1 MAEIYVIVGTGAAGM
16 AAAEQI
22 RLYRDEKDVTIVMM
36 SVDEYSHSRCMLHK
50 FLGGERTEE
59 EISFV
64 EPDFFEKYKIHWGKG
79 QKALGLDT
87 KKKQVIMENGFQP
100 YDKLLIATGAV
111 FGIPPINHFRTA
123 SNVYGFRDLS
133 DAQKI
138 DAAVRARDA
147 KHVFVVGSGLVG
159 LDVATGLMER
169 GVKATI
175 AEMAPRVMPLQT
187 DDTAAK
193 VYQERFEAHGARF
206 LLGIGAS
213 DSIVNDK
220 NEITA
225 VILST
230 GEKVEC
236 DFVVCAAGV
245 RPNIG
250 WLEGSGLS
258 MERGIA
264 VDEYMQTSAP
274 DVYAAGDVTGLSGIW
289 PNAMDM
295 GKIAA
300 SNMCG
305 ASIAYTDRYCM
316 KNTSNF
322 YGLRMLTIGDINMK
336 TDGADVYV
344 KESRDTY
351 KKAIVK
357 DGVLKAILIQGD
369 ISHTGHW
376 QYLIKS
382 GINIENILK
391 KKDVFDITYGD
402 FYGLD
407 DMGEY
412 QYGI

>member
-16 AAAEQI
+16 AAAERI
-22 RLYRDEKDVTIVMM
+22 RLYKKEATVIMM
-36 SVDEYSHSRCMLHK
+36 SIDEHSHSRCMLHK
-50 FLGGERTEE
+50 YLGGERTAEE
-59 EISFV
+59 LSFV
-64 EPDFFEKYKIHWGKG
+64 EPDFFEKNEIYWGKA
-79 QKALGLDT
+79 QKALGLDLEN
-87 KKKQVIMENGFQP
+87 KRIQMENGYQP
-100 YDKLLIATGAV
+100 YDKLLIATGSV

-138 DAAVRARDA
+138 DEAVKAKQA
-147 KHVFVVGSGLVG
+147 KHVFIVGSGLVG

-169 GVKATI
+169 GVKVTI

-193 VYQERFEAHGARF
+193 AYQERFEAHGARF

-213 DSIVNDK
+213 DSIINDQ

-225 VILST
+225 VVLST
-230 GEKVEC
+230 GETVEC
-236 DFVVCAAGV
+236 DFVICAAGV
-245 RPNIG
+245 RPNIA
-250 WLEGSGLS
+250 WLEGSGLA
-258 MERGIA
+258 MERGIT
-264 VDEYMQTSAP
+264 VDANMRTSAP
-274 DVYAAGDVTGLSGIW
+274 DVYAAGDVTALAGVW

-295 GKIAA
+295 GRVAA

-305 ASIAYTDRYCM
+305 VPTEYTDRYCM

-322 YGLRMLTIGDINMK
+322 FGLQMLTIGDINAQVE
-336 TDGADVYV
+336 GAEIYV
-344 KESRDTY
+344 KESRDCY

-357 DGVLKAILIQGD
+357 DGVLKSILIQGD

-376 QYLIKS
+376 QYLIKNAVDLS
-382 GINIENILK
+382 EILQ
-391 KKDVFDITYGD
+391 KKDIFDITYGD

-407 DMGEY
+407 DIAEY
-412 QYGI
+412 QYNI

>member
-16 AAAEQI
+16 AAAERI
-22 RLYRDEKDVTIVMM
+22 RLYKKDVNLIMM
-36 SVDEYSHSRCMLHK
+36 SIDDHSHSRCMLHK
-50 FLGGERTEE
+50 FLGGERTAEE
-59 EISFV
+59 LSFV
-64 EPDFFEKYKIHWGKG
+64 EPDFFEKNEIYWGKG

-87 KKKQVIMENGFQP
+87 EKKQIRMENGYQP
-100 YDKLLIATGAV
+100 YDRLLIATGSV

-138 DAAVRARDA
+138 DEAVKKKNA
-147 KHVFVVGSGLVG
+147 KHVFIVGSGLVG

-169 GVKATI
+169 GVKVTI

-193 VYQERFEAHGARF
+193 AYQERFEAHGARF

-213 DSIVNDK
+213 DSIVNDQ

-225 VILST
+225 VVLSN
-230 GEKVEC
+230 GETVEC
-236 DFVVCAAGV
+236 DFVICAAGV
-245 RPNIG
+245 RPNME
-250 WLEGSGLS
+250 WLKDSGLA
-258 MERGIA
+258 MERGIT
-264 VDEYMQTSAP
+264 VDSHMRTSAP
-274 DVYAAGDVTGLSGIW
+274 DVYAAGDVTGLSGVW

-295 GKIAA
+295 GRVAA

-305 ASIAYTDRYCM
+305 ADVEYTDRYCM

-322 YGLRMLTIGDINMK
+322 FGLQMLTIGDINAQVE
-336 TDGADVYV
+336 GADIYV
-344 KESRDTY
+344 KESRDCY
-351 KKAIVK
+351 KKAVVK
-357 DGVLKAILIQGD
+357 DGVLKSILIQGD

-376 QYLIKS
+376 QYLIKN
-382 GINIENILK
+382 GINLNDIINK
-391 KKDVFDITYGD
+391 KPVFDITYGD
-402 FYGLD
+402 FYGMD

-412 QYGI
+412 QYNV

>member
-16 AAAEQI
+16 AAAERI
-22 RLYRDEKDVTIVMM
+22 RLYKKDVNLIMM
-36 SVDEYSHSRCMLHK
+36 SIDEHSHSRCMLHK
-50 FLGGERTEE
+50 FLGGERTAEE
-59 EISFV
+59 LSFV
-64 EPDFFEKYKIHWGKG
+64 EPDFFEKNEIYWGKG

-87 KKKQVIMENGFQP
+87 AKKQIRMENGYQP
-100 YDKLLIATGAV
+100 YDRLLIATGSV

-138 DAAVRARDA
+138 DEAVKKKNA
-147 KHVFVVGSGLVG
+147 KHVFIVGSGLGG

-169 GVKATI
+169 GVKVTI

-193 VYQERFEAHGARF
+193 AYQERFEAHGARF

-213 DSIVNDK
+213 DSIVNDQ

-225 VILST
+225 VVLSN
-230 GEKVEC
+230 GETVEC
-236 DFVVCAAGV
+236 DFVICAAGV
-245 RPNIG
+245 RPNME
-250 WLEGSGLS
+250 WLKDSGLA
-258 MERGIA
+258 MERGIT
-264 VDEYMQTSAP
+264 VDSHMRTSAP
-274 DVYAAGDVTGLSGIW
+274 DVYAAGDVTGLSGVW

-295 GKIAA
+295 GRVAA

-305 ASIAYTDRYCM
+305 ADVEYTDRYCM

-322 YGLRMLTIGDINMK
+322 FGLQMLTIGDINAQVE
-336 TDGADVYV
+336 GADIYV
-344 KESRDTY
+344 KESRDCY
-351 KKAIVK
+351 KKAVVK
-357 DGVLKAILIQGD
+357 DGVLKSILIQGD

-376 QYLIKS
+376 QYLIKN
-382 GINIENILK
+382 GINLNDIINK
-391 KKDVFDITYGD
+391 KPVFDITYGD
-402 FYGLD
+402 FYGMD

-412 QYGI
+412 QYNV

>member
-16 AAAEQI
+16 AAAERI
-22 RLYRDEKDVTIVMM
+22 RLYKKEATIIMM
-36 SVDEYSHSRCMLHK
+36 SIDDHSHSRCMLHK
-50 FLGGERTEE
+50 YLGGERTADEL
-59 EISFV
+59 SFV
-64 EPDFFEKYKIHWGKG
+64 EPDFFEKNEIYWGKA
-79 QKALGLDT
+79 QRALGLDLAN
-87 KKKQVIMENGFQP
+87 KRIQMENGYQP
-100 YDKLLIATGAV
+100 YDKLLIATGSV

-138 DAAVRARDA
+138 DEAVKAKQA
-147 KHVFVVGSGLVG
+147 KHVFIVGSGLVG

-169 GVKATI
+169 GVKVTI

-193 VYQERFEAHGARF
+193 AYQERFEAHGARF

-213 DSIVNDK
+213 DSIVNDQ

-225 VILST
+225 VVLST
-230 GEKVEC
+230 GETVAC
-236 DFVVCAAGV
+236 DFVICAAGV
-245 RPNIG
+245 RPNIA
-250 WLEGSGLS
+250 WLEGSGLK
-258 MERGIA
+258 MERGIT
-264 VDEYMQTSAP
+264 VDANMRTSDP
-274 DVYAAGDVTGLSGIW
+274 DVYAAGDVTALAGVW

-295 GKIAA
+295 GRVAA

-305 ASIAYTDRYCM
+305 VPTEYTDRYCM

-322 YGLRMLTIGDINMK
+322 FGLQMLTIGDINAQVE
-336 TDGADVYV
+336 GAQIYV
-344 KESRDTY
+344 KESKDCY

-357 DGVLKAILIQGD
+357 DGVLKSILIQGD

-376 QYLIKS
+376 QYLIKNAVDLS
-382 GINIENILK
+382 EILQK
-391 KKDVFDITYGD
+391 KEIFDITYGD
-402 FYGLD
+402 FYELD

-412 QYGI
+412 QYKA

>member
-1 MAEIYVIVGTGAAGM
+1 MAEKYVIVGAGAAGI
-16 AAAEQI
+16 AAAERI
-22 RLYRDEKDVTIVMM
+22 RLYNKDVTVIMM
-36 SVDEYSHSRCMLHK
+36 SIDEYSHSRCMLHK

-59 EISFV
+59 ELSFV
-64 EPDFFEKYKIHWGKG
+64 EQDFFEKNDIYWGKT
-79 QKALGLDT
+79 QVALGLDT
-87 KKKQVIMENGFQP
+87 QKKQIIMENGYQP

-111 FGIPPINHFRTA
+111 FGIPPINNFRTA

-138 DAAVRARDA
+138 DVAVKAKNA

-169 GVKATI
+169 GVKVTI

-193 VYQERFEAHGARF
+193 AYQERFEAHGARF

-213 DSIVNDK
+213 DSVVNDQ
-220 NEITA
+220 NEIMA

-245 RPNIG
+245 RPNIA
-250 WLEGSGLS
+250 WLEGSGLA
-258 MERGIA
+258 MERGIT
-264 VDEYMQTSAP
+264 VDEYMRTSAP

-295 GKIAA
+295 GRIAA

-322 YGLRMLTIGDINMK
+322 FGLQMLTIGDINAQIE
-336 TDGADVYV
+336 GADIYV
-344 KESRDTY
+344 KESRDSY
-351 KKAIVK
+351 KKAIV
-357 DGVLKAILIQGD
+357 DNGVLKAILIQGD

-382 GINIENILK
+382 GINIGEILK
-391 KKDVFDITYGD
+391 QKDVFDITYGD

-412 QYGI
+412 QYGV

>member
-16 AAAEQI
+16 AAAERI
-22 RLYRDEKDVTIVMM
+22 RLYKKEATVITMSIDEH
-36 SVDEYSHSRCMLHK
+36 SHSRCMLHK
-50 FLGGERTEE
+50 YLGGERTAEE
-59 EISFV
+59 LSFV
-64 EPDFFEKYKIHWGKG
+64 EPDFFEKNEIYWGKA
-79 QKALGLDT
+79 QKALGLDLEN
-87 KKKQVIMENGFQP
+87 KRIQMENGYQP
-100 YDKLLIATGAV
+100 YDKLLIATGSV

-138 DAAVRARDA
+138 DEAVKAKQA
-147 KHVFVVGSGLVG
+147 KHVFIVGSGLVG

-169 GVKATI
+169 GVKVTI

-193 VYQERFEAHGARF
+193 AYQERFEAHGARF

-213 DSIVNDK
+213 DSIINDQ

-225 VILST
+225 VVLST
-230 GEKVEC
+230 GETVEC
-236 DFVVCAAGV
+236 DFVICAAGV
-245 RPNIG
+245 RPNIA
-250 WLEGSGLS
+250 WLEGSGLA
-258 MERGIA
+258 MERGIT
-264 VDEYMQTSAP
+264 VDANMRTSAP
-274 DVYAAGDVTGLSGIW
+274 DVYAAGDVTALAGVW

-295 GKIAA
+295 GRVAA

-305 ASIAYTDRYCM
+305 VPTEYTDRYCM

-322 YGLRMLTIGDINMK
+322 FGLQMLTIGDINAQVE
-336 TDGADVYV
+336 GAEIYV
-344 KESRDTY
+344 KESRDCY

-357 DGVLKAILIQGD
+357 YGVLKSILIQGD

-376 QYLIKS
+376 QYLIKNAIDLS
-382 GINIENILK
+382 EILQ
-391 KKDVFDITYGD
+391 KKDIFDITYGD

-407 DMGEY
+407 DIAEY
-412 QYGI
+412 QYNI

>member
-1 MAEIYVIVGTGAAGM
+1 MAEKYVIVGAGAAGI
-16 AAAEQI
+16 AAAERI
-22 RLYRDEKDVTIVMM
+22 RLCNKDVTIIMM
-36 SVDEYSHSRCMLHK
+36 SIDEHSHSRCMLHK

-59 EISFV
+59 ELSFV
-64 EPDFFEKYKIHWGKG
+64 EPDFFGKNEIYWGKT
-79 QKALGLDT
+79 QTALGLDT
-87 KKKQVIMENGFQP
+87 EKKQIKMESGYQP

-111 FGIPPINHFRTA
+111 FGIPPINNFRTA

-138 DAAVRARDA
+138 DAAVKAKNA
-147 KHVFVVGSGLVG
+147 KHVFIVGSGLVG

-169 GVKATI
+169 GVKVTI

-187 DDTAAK
+187 DDVAAK
-193 VYQERFEAHGARF
+193 AYQERFEAHGARF

-225 VILST
+225 VVLSN
-230 GEKVEC
+230 GETVAC

-245 RPNIG
+245 RPNIA
-250 WLEGSGLS
+250 WLEGSGLA
-258 MERGIA
+258 MERGIT
-264 VDEYMQTSAP
+264 VDEYMRTSAP

-295 GKIAA
+295 GRIAA

-305 ASIAYTDRYCM
+305 ASISYTDRYCM

-322 YGLRMLTIGDINMK
+322 FGLHMLTIGDINAQI
-336 TDGADVYV
+336 DGADIYV
-344 KESRDTY
+344 KESRNCY

-382 GINIENILK
+382 GINISELLK
-391 KKDVFDITYGD
+391 KKEVFDITYGD
-402 FYGLD
+402 FFGMD

-412 QYGI
+412 QYTV

>member
-16 AAAEQI
+16 AAAERI
-22 RLYRDEKDVTIVMM
+22 RLYKKDATVIMM
-36 SVDEYSHSRCMLHK
+36 SIDEHSHSRCMLHK

-59 EISFV
+59 ELSFV
-64 EPDFFEKYKIHWGKG
+64 EPDFFEKNEIYWGKA
-79 QKALGLDT
+79 QKALGLDIQN
-87 KKKQVIMENGFQP
+87 KRIQMENGYQP
-100 YDKLLIATGAV
+100 YDKLLIATGSV

-138 DAAVRARDA
+138 DAAVKAKNV
-147 KHVFVVGSGLVG
+147 KHVFIVGSGLVG

-169 GVKATI
+169 GVKVTI

-193 VYQERFEAHGARF
+193 AYQERFEAHGARF

-213 DSIVNDK
+213 DSIVNDQ

-225 VILST
+225 VVLST
-230 GEKVEC
+230 GETVEC
-236 DFVVCAAGV
+236 DFVICAAGV
-245 RPNIG
+245 RPNIA
-250 WLEGSGLS
+250 WLEGSGLET
-258 MERGIA
+258 ERGIT
-264 VDEYMQTSAP
+264 VDSHMRTSAQ
-274 DVYAAGDVTGLSGIW
+274 DVYAAGDVTALAGVW

-295 GKIAA
+295 GRVAA

-305 ASIAYTDRYCM
+305 VDTEYTDRYCM

-322 YGLRMLTIGDINMK
+322 FGLQMLTIGDINAQVE
-336 TDGADVYV
+336 GAEFYV
-344 KESRDTY
+344 KESRNCY

-357 DGVLKAILIQGD
+357 DGVLKSILIQGD

-376 QYLIKS
+376 QYLIKNEVNLS
-382 GINIENILK
+382 EILK
-391 KKDVFDITYGD
+391 KKEIFDITYGD
-402 FYGLD
+402 FFETD
-407 DMGEY
+407 DIGEY
-412 QYGI
+412 QYKN

>member
-16 AAAEQI
+16 AAAERI
-22 RLYRDEKDVTIVMM
+22 RLYKKEATVIMM
-36 SVDEYSHSRCMLHK
+36 SIDEHSHSRCMLHK
-50 FLGGERTEE
+50 YLGGERTAEE
-59 EISFV
+59 LSFV
-64 EPDFFEKYKIHWGKG
+64 EPDFFEKNEIYWGKA
-79 QKALGLDT
+79 QKALGLDLAN
-87 KKKQVIMENGFQP
+87 KRIQMENGYQP
-100 YDKLLIATGAV
+100 YDKLLIATGSV

-138 DAAVRARDA
+138 DEAVKAKQA
-147 KHVFVVGSGLVG
+147 KHVFIVGSGLVG

-169 GVKATI
+169 GVKVTI

-193 VYQERFEAHGARF
+193 AYQERFEAHGARF

-213 DSIVNDK
+213 DSIINDQ

-225 VILST
+225 VVLST
-230 GEKVEC
+230 GETVEC
-236 DFVVCAAGV
+236 DFVICAAGV
-245 RPNIG
+245 RPNIA
-250 WLEGSGLS
+250 WLEGSGLA
-258 MERGIA
+258 MERGIT
-264 VDEYMQTSAP
+264 VDANMRTSAP
-274 DVYAAGDVTGLSGIW
+274 DVYAAGDVTALAGVW

-295 GKIAA
+295 GRVAA

-305 ASIAYTDRYCM
+305 VPTEYTDRYCM

-322 YGLRMLTIGDINMK
+322 FGLQMLTIGDIN
-336 TDGADVYV
+336 TQVEGAEIYV
-344 KESRDTY
+344 KESRDCY

-357 DGVLKAILIQGD
+357 DGVLKSILIQGD

-376 QYLIKS
+376 QYLIKNAVDLS
-382 GINIENILK
+382 EILQ
-391 KKDVFDITYGD
+391 KKDIFDITYGD

-407 DMGEY
+407 DIAEY
-412 QYGI
+412 QYNI

>member
-1 MAEIYVIVGTGAAGM
+1 MAEIYVIVGTGAAGV
-16 AAAEQI
+16 AAAERI
-22 RLYRDEKDVTIVMM
+22 RLYKKDVNVIMM
-36 SVDEYSHSRCMLHK
+36 SIDEHSHSRCMLHK

-59 EISFV
+59 ELSFV
-64 EPDFFEKYKIHWGKG
+64 ETDFFEKNGIYWGKG
-79 QKALGLDT
+79 QKALGLDIA
-87 KKKQVIMENGFQP
+87 KKQIRMENGYQP
-100 YDKLLIATGAV
+100 YDKLLIATGSV

-138 DAAVRARDA
+138 DAAVKAKNA
-147 KHVFVVGSGLVG
+147 KHVFIVGSGLVG

-169 GVKATI
+169 GVNVTI

-193 VYQERFEAHGARF
+193 AYQERFEAHGARF

-213 DSIVNDK
+213 DSVVNDQ

-225 VILST
+225 VVLST
-230 GEKVEC
+230 GEIVPC

-245 RPNIG
+245 RPNIA
-250 WLEGSGLS
+250 WLEDSGLQ
-258 MERGIA
+258 MERGIT
-264 VDEYMQTSAP
+264 VDSHMRTSAP
-274 DVYAAGDVTGLSGIW
+274 DVYAAGDVTGLSGVW

-295 GKIAA
+295 GRVAA

-305 ASIAYTDRYCM
+305 ADVEYTDRYCM

-322 YGLRMLTIGDINMK
+322 FGLQMLTIGDINAQAE
-336 TDGADVYV
+336 GAEVYV
-344 KESRDTY
+344 KESRDCY
-351 KKAIVK
+351 KKAVVK
-357 DGVLKAILIQGD
+357 DGVLKSILIQGD

-376 QYLIKS
+376 QYLIKN
-382 GINIENILK
+382 GINLNDIIK
-391 KKDVFDITYGD
+391 KKSVFDITYGD
-402 FYGLD
+402 FYGMD

-412 QYGI
+412 QYDI

>member
-16 AAAEQI
+16 AAAERI
-22 RLYRDEKDVTIVMM
+22 RLYKKDATVIMM
-36 SVDEYSHSRCMLHK
+36 SIDEHSHSRCMLHK

-59 EISFV
+59 ELSFV
-64 EPDFFEKYKIHWGKG
+64 EPDFFEKNEIYWGKA
-79 QKALGLDT
+79 QKALGLDIQN
-87 KKKQVIMENGFQP
+87 KRIQMENGYQP
-100 YDKLLIATGAV
+100 YDKLLIATGSV

-138 DAAVRARDA
+138 DAAVKAKNA
-147 KHVFVVGSGLVG
+147 KHVFIVGSGLVG

-169 GVKATI
+169 GVKVTI

-193 VYQERFEAHGARF
+193 AYQERFEAHGARF

-213 DSIVNDK
+213 DSIVNDQ

-225 VILST
+225 VVLST
-230 GEKVEC
+230 GETVEC
-236 DFVVCAAGV
+236 DFVICAAGV
-245 RPNIG
+245 RPNIA
-250 WLEGSGLS
+250 WLEGSGLET
-258 MERGIA
+258 ERGIT
-264 VDEYMQTSAP
+264 VDSHMRTSAQ
-274 DVYAAGDVTGLSGIW
+274 DVYAAGDVTALAGVW

-295 GKIAA
+295 GRVAA

-305 ASIAYTDRYCM
+305 VDTEYTDRYCM

-322 YGLRMLTIGDINMK
+322 FGLQMLTIGDINAQVE
-336 TDGADVYV
+336 GAEFYV
-344 KESRDTY
+344 KESRNCY

-357 DGVLKAILIQGD
+357 DGVLKSILIQGD

-376 QYLIKS
+376 QYLIKNEVNLS
-382 GINIENILK
+382 EILK
-391 KKDVFDITYGD
+391 RKEIFDITYGD
-402 FYGLD
+402 FFETD
-407 DMGEY
+407 DIGEY
-412 QYGI
+412 QYKN

>member
-1 MAEIYVIVGTGAAGM
+1 MAERYVIIGAGAAGI
-16 AAAEQI
+16 AAAERI
-22 RLYRDEKDVTIVMM
+22 RLCNKDAMIIMM

-59 EISFV
+59 ELSFV
-64 EPDFFEKYKIHWGKG
+64 EPDFFEKNEIYWGKT
-79 QKALGLDT
+79 QTALGLDT
-87 KKKQVIMENGFQP
+87 KNKQIRTKNGYQP

-111 FGIPPINHFRTA
+111 FGIPPINNFRTA

-138 DAAVRARDA
+138 DAAVKA
-147 KHVFVVGSGLVG
+147 KNAKNVFIVGSGLVG

-169 GVKATI
+169 GVKVTI
-175 AEMAPRVMPLQT
+175 AEMASRVMPLQT

-193 VYQERFEAHGARF
+193 AYQERFEAHGARF

-213 DSIVNDK
+213 DSVVNDQ

-225 VILST
+225 VTLSN
-230 GEKVEC
+230 GETVEC

-245 RPNIG
+245 RPNIA
-250 WLEGSGLS
+250 WLEGSGLA
-258 MERGIA
+258 MERGIT
-264 VDEYMQTSAP
+264 VDEYMRTSAP

-295 GKIAA
+295 GRIAA

-305 ASIAYTDRYCM
+305 ASVAYTDRYCM

-322 YGLRMLTIGDINMK
+322 FGLQMLTIGDINAQIE
-336 TDGADVYV
+336 GADVYV
-344 KESRDTY
+344 KESRSCY

-357 DGVLKAILIQGD
+357 DGILKAILIQGD

-382 GINIENILK
+382 GINISEILK
-391 KKDVFDITYGD
+391 KKEVFDITYGD
-402 FYGLD
+402 FFGTD

-412 QYGI
+412 QYTV

>member
-1 MAEIYVIVGTGAAGM
+1 MGEKYVIVGAGAAGI
-16 AAAEQI
+16 AAAERI
-22 RLYRDEKDVTIVMM
+22 RLYNKDATVIMM
-36 SVDEYSHSRCMLHK
+36 SIDEYSHSRCMLHK

-59 EISFV
+59 ELSFT
-64 EPDFFEKYKIHWGKG
+64 EPDFFEKNEIYWGKA
-79 QKALGLDT
+79 QTALGLDT
-87 KKKQVIMENGFQP
+87 GKKQIKMENGYQP

-123 SNVYGFRDLS
+123 SNVYGFRDLT

-138 DAAVRARDA
+138 DAAVREKNA
-147 KHVFVVGSGLVG
+147 KHVFIVGSGLVG
-159 LDVATGLMER
+159 LDVACGLMER
-169 GVKATI
+169 GVKVTI
-175 AEMAPRVMPLQT
+175 AEMAPRLMPLQT

-193 VYQERFEAHGARF
+193 AYQERFEARGARF

-213 DSIVNDK
+213 DSIVNSR

-225 VILST
+225 VTLSN
-230 GEKVEC
+230 GETVEC

-245 RPNIG
+245 RPNIA
-250 WLEGSGLS
+250 WLEGSGLAVD
-258 MERGIA
+258 RGVT
-264 VDEYMQTSAP
+264 VDEYMRTSAP

-295 GKIAA
+295 GRIAA

-305 ASIAYTDRYCM
+305 AAAAYTDRYCM

-322 YGLRMLTIGDINMK
+322 FGLHMLTIGDINAQIE
-336 TDGADVYV
+336 GADIYV
-344 KESRDTY
+344 KESRGCY
-351 KKAIVK
+351 KKAVVK

-382 GINIENILK
+382 GINISGILTR
-391 KKDVFDITYGD
+391 KDVFDITYGD
-402 FYGLD
+402 YFGLD

-412 QYGI
+412 QYTI

>member
-1 MAEIYVIVGTGAAGM
+1 MAERYVIVGAGAAGI
-16 AAAEQI
+16 AAAERI
-22 RLYRDEKDVTIVMM
+22 RLCKKDAAIIMM
-36 SVDEYSHSRCMLHK
+36 SIDEYSHSRCMLHK

-59 EISFV
+59 ELSFV
-64 EPDFFEKYKIHWGKG
+64 EPDFFEKNQIYWGKT
-79 QKALGLDT
+79 QTAMGLDT
-87 KKKQVIMENGFQP
+87 EKKQIKMENGYQP

-111 FGIPPINHFRTA
+111 FGIPPINNFRTA

-138 DAAVRARDA
+138 DAAVKA
-147 KHVFVVGSGLVG
+147 KNAKQVFIVGSGLVG

-169 GVKATI
+169 GVKVTI

-193 VYQERFEAHGARF
+193 AYQERFEAHGARF

-213 DSIVNDK
+213 DSIVNDQ

-225 VILST
+225 VVLSN
-230 GEKVEC
+230 GETVEC

-250 WLEGSGLS
+250 WLEGSGLA
-258 MERGIA
+258 MERGIT
-264 VDEYMQTSAP
+264 VDEYMRTSAP

-295 GKIAA
+295 GRIAA

-322 YGLRMLTIGDINMK
+322 FGLHMLTIGDINAQIE
-336 TDGADVYV
+336 DADIYV
-344 KESRDTY
+344 KESRSSY

-357 DGVLKAILIQGD
+357 DGALKAILIQGD

-376 QYLIKS
+376 QYLIKR
-382 GINIENILK
+382 GINIGELLK
-391 KKDVFDITYGD
+391 KKEVFDITYGD
-402 FYGLD
+402 FFGTD

-412 QYGI
+412 QYTV

>member
-16 AAAEQI
+16 AAAERI
-22 RLYRDEKDVTIVMM
+22 RLYKKEATVIMM
-36 SVDEYSHSRCMLHK
+36 SIDEHSHSRCMLHK
-50 FLGGERTEE
+50 YLGGERTAEE
-59 EISFV
+59 LSFV
-64 EPDFFEKYKIHWGKG
+64 EPDFFEKNEIYWGKA
-79 QKALGLDT
+79 QKALGLDLEN
-87 KKKQVIMENGFQP
+87 KRIQMENGYQP
-100 YDKLLIATGAV
+100 YDKLLIATGSV

-138 DAAVRARDA
+138 DEAVKAKQA
-147 KHVFVVGSGLVG
+147 KHVFIVGSGLVG

-169 GVKATI
+169 GVKVTI

-193 VYQERFEAHGARF
+193 AYQERFEAHGARF

-213 DSIVNDK
+213 DSIINDQ

-225 VILST
+225 EVLST
-230 GEKVEC
+230 GETVEC
-236 DFVVCAAGV
+236 DFVICAAGV
-245 RPNIG
+245 RPNIA
-250 WLEGSGLS
+250 WLEGSGLA
-258 MERGIA
+258 MERGIT
-264 VDEYMQTSAP
+264 VDANMRTSAP
-274 DVYAAGDVTGLSGIW
+274 DVYAAGDVTALAGVW

-295 GKIAA
+295 GRVAA

-305 ASIAYTDRYCM
+305 VPTEYTDRYCM

-322 YGLRMLTIGDINMK
+322 FGLQMLTIGDINAQVE
-336 TDGADVYV
+336 GAEIYV
-344 KESRDTY
+344 KESRDCY

-357 DGVLKAILIQGD
+357 DGVLKSILIQGD

-376 QYLIKS
+376 QYLIKNAVDLS
-382 GINIENILK
+382 EILQ
-391 KKDVFDITYGD
+391 KKDIFDITYGD

-407 DMGEY
+407 DIAEY
-412 QYGI
+412 QYNI

>member
-16 AAAEQI
+16 AAAERI
-22 RLYRDEKDVTIVMM
+22 RLYKKDVNLIMM
-36 SVDEYSHSRCMLHK
+36 SIDEHSHSRCMLHK

-59 EISFV
+59 ELSFV
-64 EPDFFEKYKIHWGKG
+64 EPDFFEKHEIYWGKG

-87 KKKQVIMENGFQP
+87 AKKQIRMENGYQP
-100 YDKLLIATGAV
+100 YDKLLIATGSV

-138 DAAVRARDA
+138 DAAVKAKNA
-147 KHVFVVGSGLVG
+147 KHVFIVGSGLVG

-169 GVKATI
+169 GVKVTI

-193 VYQERFEAHGARF
+193 AYQERFEAHGARF

-213 DSIVNDK
+213 DSVVNDQ

-225 VILST
+225 VVLST
-230 GEKVEC
+230 GETVEC

-245 RPNIG
+245 RPNIA
-250 WLEGSGLS
+250 WLEGSGLE
-258 MERGIA
+258 MERGIT
-264 VDEYMQTSAP
+264 VDSHMRTSAP
-274 DVYAAGDVTGLSGIW
+274 DVYAAGEVTGLSGVW

-295 GKIAA
+295 GRIAA

-305 ASIAYTDRYCM
+305 ADVEYTDRYCM

-322 YGLRMLTIGDINMK
+322 FGLQMLTIGDINAQV
-336 TDGADVYV
+336 DGADIFV
-344 KESRDTY
+344 KESRDCY
-351 KKAIVK
+351 KKAVVK
-357 DGVLKAILIQGD
+357 DGVLKSILIQGD

-376 QYLIKS
+376 QYLIKN
-382 GINIENILK
+382 GINLNDIIK
-391 KKDVFDITYGD
+391 RKSVFDITYGD
-402 FYGLD
+402 FYGMD

-412 QYGI
+412 QYNI

>member
-1 MAEIYVIVGTGAAGM
+1 MSERYVIVGAGAAGM
-16 AAAEQI
+16 AAAERI
-22 RLYRDEKDVTIVMM
+22 RLYKKDAEIRMM
-36 SVDEYSHSRCMLHK
+36 SVDEYSHSRCMLHR

-59 EISFV
+59 ELSFV
-64 EPDFFEKYKIHWGKG
+64 EPDFFVKNGIFWEKK
-79 QKALGLDT
+79 QKALGLD
-87 KKKQVIMENGFQP
+87 VENRRVLMENGCQP

-111 FGIPPINHFRTA
+111 FGIPPIHHFRTA

-138 DAAVRARDA
+138 DGAVRAKNA

-159 LDVATGLMER
+159 LDVASGLLER
-169 GVKATI
+169 GVKVTI

-187 DDTAAK
+187 DETAAK
-193 VYQERFEAHGARF
+193 AYQERFEAQGARF

-213 DSIVNDK
+213 DSQINDR

-225 VILST
+225 VVLSN
-230 GEKVEC
+230 GEVVEC

-245 RPNIG
+245 RPNIA

-258 MERGIA
+258 TDRGIV
-264 VDEYMQTSAP
+264 VDEYLKTSAE

-295 GKIAA
+295 GRIAA
-300 SNMCG
+300 ANMCG
-305 ASIAYTDRYCM
+305 AAIPYTDRYCM

-322 YGLRMLTIGDINMK
+322 YGLAMLTLGDINAK
-336 TDGADVYV
+336 IEGAEVYV
-344 KESRDTY
+344 KESRDCY

-357 DGVLKAILIQGD
+357 DGILKALLIQGD

-376 QYLIKS
+376 QYLIKNEIDLS
-382 GINIENILK
+382 GILEK
-391 KKDVFDITYGD
+391 KEIFDITYGD

-407 DMGEY
+407 DLGEY
-412 QYGI
+412 QYA

>member
-16 AAAEQI
+16 AAAARI
-22 RLYRDEKDVTIVMM
+22 RLYKKDVNLIMM
-36 SVDEYSHSRCMLHK
+36 SIDEHSHSRCMLHK
-50 FLGGERTEE
+50 FLGGERTAEE
-59 EISFV
+59 LSFV
-64 EPDFFEKYKIHWGKG
+64 EPDFFEKNEIYWGKG

-87 KKKQVIMENGFQP
+87 EKKQIRMENGYQP
-100 YDKLLIATGAV
+100 YDRLLIATGSV

-138 DAAVRARDA
+138 DEAVKKKNA
-147 KHVFVVGSGLVG
+147 KHVFIVGSGLVG

-169 GVKATI
+169 GVKVTI

-193 VYQERFEAHGARF
+193 AYQERFEAHGARF

-213 DSIVNDK
+213 DSIVNDQ

-225 VILST
+225 VVLSN
-230 GEKVEC
+230 GETVEC
-236 DFVVCAAGV
+236 DFVICAAGV
-245 RPNIG
+245 RPNME
-250 WLEGSGLS
+250 WLKDSGLA
-258 MERGIA
+258 MERGIT
-264 VDEYMQTSAP
+264 VDSHMRTSAP
-274 DVYAAGDVTGLSGIW
+274 DVYAAGDVTGLSGVW

-295 GKIAA
+295 GRVAA

-305 ASIAYTDRYCM
+305 ADVEYTDRYCM

-322 YGLRMLTIGDINMK
+322 FGLQMLTIGDINAQVE
-336 TDGADVYV
+336 GADIYV
-344 KESRDTY
+344 KESRDCY
-351 KKAIVK
+351 KKAVVK
-357 DGVLKAILIQGD
+357 DGVLKSILIQGD

-376 QYLIKS
+376 QYLIKN
-382 GINIENILK
+382 GINLNDIINK
-391 KKDVFDITYGD
+391 KPVFDITYGD
-402 FYGLD
+402 FYGMD

-412 QYGI
+412 QYNV

>member
-16 AAAEQI
+16 AAAERI
-22 RLYRDEKDVTIVMM
+22 RLYKKDATVIMM
-36 SVDEYSHSRCMLHK
+36 SMDEHSHSRCMLHK

-59 EISFV
+59 ELSFV
-64 EPDFFEKYKIHWGKG
+64 EPDFFEKNEIYWGKA
-79 QKALGLDT
+79 QKALGLDIQN
-87 KKKQVIMENGFQP
+87 KRIQMENGYQP
-100 YDKLLIATGAV
+100 YDKLLIATGSV

-138 DAAVRARDA
+138 DAAVKAKNA
-147 KHVFVVGSGLVG
+147 KHVFIVGSGLVG

-169 GVKATI
+169 GVKVTI

-193 VYQERFEAHGARF
+193 AYQERFEAHGARF

-213 DSIVNDK
+213 DSIVNDQ

-225 VILST
+225 VVLST
-230 GEKVEC
+230 GETVEC
-236 DFVVCAAGV
+236 DFVICAAGV
-245 RPNIG
+245 RPNIA
-250 WLEGSGLS
+250 WLEGSGLET
-258 MERGIA
+258 ERGIT
-264 VDEYMQTSAP
+264 VDSHMRTSAP
-274 DVYAAGDVTGLSGIW
+274 DVYAAGDVTALAGVW

-295 GKIAA
+295 GRVAA

-305 ASIAYTDRYCM
+305 VDTEYTDRYCM

-322 YGLRMLTIGDINMK
+322 FGLQMLTIGDINAQVE
-336 TDGADVYV
+336 GASIYV
-344 KESRDTY
+344 KESRNCY

-357 DGVLKAILIQGD
+357 DGVLKSILIQGD

-376 QYLIKS
+376 QYLIKNEVNLS
-382 GINIENILK
+382 EILK
-391 KKDVFDITYGD
+391 KKEIFAITYGD
-402 FYGLD
+402 FFETD
-407 DMGEY
+407 DIGEY
-412 QYGI
+412 QYKN

>member
-1 MAEIYVIVGTGAAGM
+1 MAEKYVIVGAGAAGI
-16 AAAEQI
+16 AAAERI
-22 RLYRDEKDVTIVMM
+22 RLYNKEATIIMM

-50 FLGGERTEE
+50 FLGGGRTEE
-59 EISFV
+59 ELSFV
-64 EPDFFEKYKIHWGKG
+64 EPDFFEKNNIYWGKT
-79 QKALGLDT
+79 QAALGLDT
-87 KKKQVIMENGFQP
+87 QKKQIIMKNGYQP

-138 DAAVRARDA
+138 DGAVKAKNA

-169 GVKATI
+169 GVKVTI

-187 DDTAAK
+187 DDTAARA
-193 VYQERFEAHGARF
+193 YQERFEAHGARF

-213 DSIVNDK
+213 DSVVNDQ

-250 WLEGSGLS
+250 WLEGSGLA
-258 MERGIA
+258 MERGIT
-264 VDEYMQTSAP
+264 VDEYMRTSAP

-295 GKIAA
+295 GRIAA

-322 YGLRMLTIGDINMK
+322 FGLQMLTIGDINK
-336 TDGADVYV
+336 VEEGAVVYV
-344 KESRDTY
+344 RESRDSY

-357 DGVLKAILIQGD
+357 DGCLQAILIQGD

-382 GINIENILK
+382 GINIDKILK
-391 KKDVFDITYGD
+391 QKDVFDITYGD
-402 FYGLD
+402 FYGLN

>member
-16 AAAEQI
+16 AAAERI
-22 RLYRDEKDVTIVMM
+22 RLYKKDVNLIMM
-36 SVDEYSHSRCMLHK
+36 SIDEHSHSRCMLHK
-50 FLGGERTEE
+50 FLGGERTAEE
-59 EISFV
+59 LSFV
-64 EPDFFEKYKIHWGKG
+64 EPDFFEKNEIYWGKG

-87 KKKQVIMENGFQP
+87 EKKQIRMENGYQP
-100 YDKLLIATGAV
+100 YDRLLIATGSV

-138 DAAVRARDA
+138 DEAVKKKNA
-147 KHVFVVGSGLVG
+147 KHVFIVGSGLVG

-169 GVKATI
+169 GVKVTI

-193 VYQERFEAHGARF
+193 AYQERFEAHGARF

-213 DSIVNDK
+213 DSIVNDQ

-225 VILST
+225 VVLSN
-230 GEKVEC
+230 GETVEC
-236 DFVVCAAGV
+236 DFVICAAGV
-245 RPNIG
+245 RPNME
-250 WLEGSGLS
+250 WLKDSGLA
-258 MERGIA
+258 MERGIT
-264 VDEYMQTSAP
+264 VDSHMRTSAP
-274 DVYAAGDVTGLSGIW
+274 DVYAAGDVTGLSGVW

-295 GKIAA
+295 GRVAT

-305 ASIAYTDRYCM
+305 ADVEYTDRYCM

-322 YGLRMLTIGDINMK
+322 FGLQMLTIGDINAQVE
-336 TDGADVYV
+336 GADIYV
-344 KESRDTY
+344 KESRDCY
-351 KKAIVK
+351 KKAVVK
-357 DGVLKAILIQGD
+357 DGVLKSILIQGD

-376 QYLIKS
+376 QYLIKN
-382 GINIENILK
+382 GINLNDIINK
-391 KKDVFDITYGD
+391 KPVFDITYGD
-402 FYGLD
+402 FYGMD

-412 QYGI
+412 QYNV